1 MDDGLQ
7 FNLPKNRSSVIKV
20 IGVGGGGSNAVNHM
34 KNVGVNGVDFMV
46 FNTDAQAL
54 YHSPVANKVQLGAS
68 LTEGLGAGADPEI
81 GRKAAEE
88 SISEIQHMLETGTK
102 MCFITAGMGGGTG
115 TGAAPIIA
123 KAARDMGILTVGIVT
138 SPFGFEGKIRKA
150 QAEEGIKAMR
160 EAVDSLIVIN
170 NDKLRQ
176 VYGDLGFRNA
186 FAKADAV
193 LAGAAKGIAE
203 VITNHY
209 TQNIDLRDAKTVLEN
224 SGSALFGTGEGTG
237 SNRAALAIEA
247 ALDSPLL
254 NDNQIKGA
262 QNVLLLLTSG
272 SGEHEVTI
280 DEIGE
285 ITDHIQREA
294 GGNAN
299 VIMGIGAAEEEG
311 SKITCTI
318 IATGFPTGTRV
329 LPTDKVEV
337 VKYDLDTQ
345 ESQVH
350 TQEVLAVEE
359 IIEEAPA
366 PVAETSERIVM
377 DLGEA
382 EEEEMTMPA
391 PLMEEA
397 PEAKDEVEMDEAPE
411 MEASPEMETTIELEE
426 TPEVTAHDEFEVE
439 DVIELEETPEVLT
452 VEEEEDPMMG
462 FPQMPEE
469 DHEERFE
476 STIESDTHLDEEPT
490 VHVLEWDLE
499 DEDEPIHER
508 IVSAEEASILS
519 VVEETE
525 SEEFEELPIAEETKE
540 AEEAAEPTL
549 AGGWDLFSNA
559 HEPEEEEIEL
569 TFVDDEDDGEVSL
582 ELDTP
587 EEEETPFDAPAPAAR
602 ENHHGMVEAQAA
614 PAMPE
619 AMDAPIEEEE
629 TTFSLDDID
638 GDGFSLE
645 IEEAD
650 TPRAED
656 KEAPEERDYDP
667 FEMSLSDMP
676 ELKAK
681 ADLEVVESSFTLPS
695 TEFDMQ
701 PEASVDALEVST
713 MEEDPDLKFEVKSSE
728 AVEELEDEAD
738 ATVEQAMDQPISQ
751 LPKRAAQELPDKI
764 QERMNR
770 LQKFGYRFKEN
781 LTEVERTPAYK
792 RQGIDFDLEQ
802 KSGEMPS
809 NLGVDSEGN
818 IRTNN
823 SFLHDNVD

>member
-1 MDDGLQ
+1 MIDDGLQ

-46 FNTDAQAL
+46 CNTDAQAL

-81 GRKAAEE
+81 GRQAAVE
-88 SISEIQHMLETGTK
+88 SIDEIQSILETGTK

-150 QAEEGIKAMR
+150 QSEEGINAMR

-186 FAKADAV
+186 FAKADEV

-224 SGSALFGTGEGTG
+224 SGSALFGTGEGEG
-237 SNRAALAIEA
+237 PDRAVTAIGA

-254 NDNQIKGA
+254 NDNHIKGA
-262 QNVLLLLTSG
+262 KNILLLLTSG
-272 SGEHEVTI
+272 SGEHEITI

-299 VIMGIGAAEEEG
+299 VIMGIGDAEEVG

-337 VKYDLDTQ
+337 VKYDLESQDTPAVVAVEVPSAKVELDTQ
-345 ESQVH
+345 EP
-350 TQEVLAVEE
+350 TLEMEE
-359 IIEEAPA
+359 R
-366 PVAETSERIVM
+366 VVM

-382 EEEEMTMPA
+382 EEEEA
-391 PLMEEA
+391 PVFAAEQETPGA
-397 PEAKDEVEMDEAPE
+397 EVEEDFETEA
-411 MEASPEMETTIELEE
+411 
-426 TPEVTAHDEFEVE
+426 EFQQ
-439 DVIELEETPEVLT
+439 
-452 VEEEEDPMMG
+452 EDPMVG

-476 STIESDTHLDEEPT
+476 GTIQENAFIDEEPT
-490 VHVLEWDLE
+490 VHVLEWDME
-499 DEDEPIHER
+499 DEEEEVQER
-508 IVSAEEASILS
+508 IVAAEEMSILP
-519 VVEETE
+519 VNEEIEEPEME
-525 SEEFEELPIAEETKE
+525 SEAFDQDAQQLS
-540 AEEAAEPTL
+540 
-549 AGGWDLFSNA
+549 GGWDLFSTVDSS
-559 HEPEEEEIEL
+559 EEEEMEL
-569 TFVDDEDDGEVSL
+569 TFVDDTDEEAQSTEVAHAM
-582 ELDTP
+582 ETQ
-587 EEEETPFDAPAPAAR
+587 EEVEYEFDAPAPAQMER
-602 ENHHGMVEAQAA
+602 SSGMIESKQEEFPQALEAPLSEDLDQDSEGAA
-614 PAMPE
+614 FTL
-619 AMDAPIEEEE
+619 DDIEGDGFTLEFDNEE
-629 TTFSLDDID
+629 TTFEQD
-638 GDGFSLE
+638 
-645 IEEAD
+645 
-650 TPRAED
+650 ED
-656 KEAPEERDYDP
+656 EPEERDYDP
-667 FEMSLSDMP
+667 FDMSLSEMP
-676 ELKAK
+676 DLKMK
-681 ADLEVVESSFTLPS
+681 ADMEGVESSFKLPS
-695 TEFDMQ
+695 SEFDLKPQ
-701 PEASVDALEVST
+701 ASVDPTEVDT
-713 MEEDPDLKFEVKSSE
+713 LDDPELRFEIKETAQTYEEETETSLDVDMDL
-728 AVEELEDEAD
+728 
-738 ATVEQAMDQPISQ
+738 PIAH
-751 LPKRAAQELPDKI
+751 LPKRTAQELPSKI

-792 RQGIDFDLEQ
+792 RQGLDFDLEQ
-802 KSGEMPS
+802 KSAQTPS

>member
-1 MDDGLQ
+1 MIDDGLQ

-46 FNTDAQAL
+46 CNTDAQAL

-68 LTEGLGAGADPEI
+68 LTEGLGAGADPAI
-81 GRKAAEE
+81 GRQAAEE
-88 SISEIQHMLETGTK
+88 SIGEIQNMLETGTK

-123 KAARDMGILTVGIVT
+123 KAARDMGILTVGIIT
-138 SPFGFEGKIRKA
+138 SPFGFEGNIRKA

-186 FAKADAV
+186 FAKADEV

-237 SNRAALAIEA
+237 SNRAELAIGS

-254 NDNQIKGA
+254 NDNHIKGA

-350 TQEVLAVEE
+350 TQEVIATQE
-359 IIEEAPA
+359 IIEEASA
-366 PVAETSERIVM
+366 PVADTSERIVM

-382 EEEEMTMPA
+382 EEEEVAMPA

-397 PEAKDEVEMDEAPE
+397 PEVDDEVEMDEAPE
-411 MEASPEMETTIELEE
+411 TEVEIELEE
-426 TPEVTAHDEFEVE
+426 TTEVMAHDELEVE
-439 DVIELEETPEVLT
+439 AA
-452 VEEEEDPMMG
+452 EDEDDLMMG

-476 STIESDTHLDEEPT
+476 GTIESDTYLDEEPT

-499 DEDEPIHER
+499 DEDEEAHES
-508 IVSAEEASILS
+508 IVSAEEASILP
-519 VVEETE
+519 VMEEAE
-525 SEEFEELPIAEETKE
+525 NDEFEELPVAEETE
-540 AEEAAEPTL
+540 EVEEAAEPTL
-549 AGGWDLFSNA
+549 AGGWDLFSTA

-569 TFVDDEDDGEVSL
+569 TFVDDEDDGEVSM

-587 EEEETPFDAPAPAAR
+587 TEEETPFDAPAPAAH

-629 TTFSLDDID
+629 ETTFSLDDID

-645 IEEAD
+645 IEEVD

-701 PEASVDALEVST
+701 PEASVDAVEVST
-713 MEEDPDLKFEVKSSE
+713 MEEDPDLKFEIKASE
-728 AVEELEDEAD
+728 VVEELEEEAD

-751 LPKRAAQELPDKI
+751 LPKRAAQELPNKI

-792 RQGIDFDLEQ
+792 RQGLDVDLEQ
-802 KSGEMPS
+802 KSGEKPS

>member
-34 KNVGVNGVDFMV
+34 KNIGVNGVDFMV
-46 FNTDAQAL
+46 CNTDAQAL

-81 GRKAAEE
+81 GRQAAEE
-88 SISEIQHMLETGTK
+88 SIGEIKDILETGTK

-150 QAEEGIKAMR
+150 QAEVGIKAIR
-160 EAVDSLIVIN
+160 ETVDSLIVIN

-186 FAKADAV
+186 FAKADEV

-209 TQNIDLRDAKTVLEN
+209 TQNIDLRDARTVLEN

-237 SNRAALAIEA
+237 SNRAEMAIGA

-294 GGNAN
+294 GGKAN
-299 VIMGIGAAEEEG
+299 VIMGIGATEEEG

-329 LPTDKVEV
+329 LSTDKVEV
-337 VKYDLDTQ
+337 VKYDLDSQ
-345 ESQVH
+345 ESNADMPKVIA
-350 TQEVLAVEE
+350 TQEV
-359 IIEEAPA
+359 IEDISTSES
-366 PVAETSERIVM
+366 ETSERIVM

-382 EEEEMTMPA
+382 EEEEVSTPA
-391 PLMEEA
+391 PMIYEEA
-397 PEAKDEVEMDEAPE
+397 E
-411 MEASPEMETTIELEE
+411 MEATLNLEMEKAPVIDTASEAQDTPESKSEFELE
-426 TPEVTAHDEFEVE
+426 AQD
-439 DVIELEETPEVLT
+439 
-452 VEEEEDPMMG
+452 VEEDEDPMMG

-469 DHEERFE
+469 DHEERFGG
-476 STIESDTHLDEEPT
+476 TIESESQLDEEPT

-499 DEDEPIHER
+499 EEDEAHES
-508 IVSAEEASILS
+508 IVSAEEVSILPQ
-519 VVEETE
+519 VNELDDQ
-525 SEEFEELPIAEETKE
+525 EFEELPVAEETQE
-540 AEEAAEPTL
+540 TNEGTEPAL

-569 TFVDDEDDGEVSL
+569 TFVNDEDEGGVSM

-587 EEEETPFDAPAPAAR
+587 EEEETSFDAPVPATL
-602 ENHHGMVEAQAA
+602 ENTRGMIEAQEA

-619 AMDAPIEEEE
+619 AMEAPIGQEE
-629 TTFSLDDID
+629 TTFSLDDIE

-645 IEEAD
+645 IEEVE
-650 TPRAED
+650 TPRTED

-667 FEMSLSDMP
+667 FEVSLSDMP

-681 ADLEVVESSFTLPS
+681 ADLEIVESSFKPPS
-695 TEFDMQ
+695 TEFDLQ
-701 PEASVDALEVST
+701 PESSVDSVEVGT
-713 MEEDPDLKFEVKSSE
+713 IEEDPDLRFEIK
-728 AVEELEDEAD
+728 AAEELEEETEAE
-738 ATVEQAMDQPISQ
+738 ASLEQAMDKPISQ

-792 RQGIDFDLEQ
+792 RQGLDVDLEQ
-802 KSGEMPS
+802 KSSEKPS
-809 NLGVDSEGN
+809 NLGVDAEGN

>member
-46 FNTDAQAL
+46 CNTDAQAL

-81 GRKAAEE
+81 GRQAALE
-88 SISEIQHMLETGTK
+88 SIGEIQNILETGTK

-150 QAEEGIKAMR
+150 QSEEGIKAMR

-186 FAKADAV
+186 FAKADEV

-237 SNRAALAIEA
+237 SNRAELAIGS

-272 SGEHEVTI
+272 SGEYEVTI
-280 DEIGE
+280 DEMGE

-294 GGNAN
+294 GGKAN

-329 LPTDKVEV
+329 LPTDTVDV

-345 ESQVH
+345 NTTVESQEVIA
-350 TQEVLAVEE
+350 TQE
-359 IIEEAPA
+359 IIEETPA
-366 PVAETSERIVM
+366 PVADTSERIVM

-382 EEEEMTMPA
+382 EEEEVAMPI

-397 PEAKDEVEMDEAPE
+397 PEDEVEMDQAPE
-411 MEASPEMETTIELEE
+411 MGAAIELEE
-426 TPEVTAHDEFEVE
+426 TPVVMTA
-439 DVIELEETPEVLT
+439 
-452 VEEEEDPMMG
+452 EEEEDPMMG

-476 STIESDTHLDEEPT
+476 GTIESDTNLDEEPT

-499 DEDEPIHER
+499 DEDEEAHES
-508 IVSAEEASILS
+508 IISADDASILP
-519 VVEETE
+519 VVDEVENE
-525 SEEFEELPIAEETKE
+525 DFEELPVAEET
-540 AEEAAEPTL
+540 EEIKDTTEPTL
-549 AGGWDLFSNA
+549 VGGWDLFSTA

-569 TFVDDEDDGEVSL
+569 TFVDDEDDGEISM

-587 EEEETPFDAPAPAAR
+587 AEEETPFEAPAPAVL
-602 ENHHGMVEAQAA
+602 ENKHGMVEAQAA

-629 TTFSLDDID
+629 TTFSLDDIE

-645 IEEAD
+645 IEEVD
-650 TPRAED
+650 TPRSKD

-695 TEFDMQ
+695 TEFEMQ
-701 PEASVDALEVST
+701 PETSVDVVEVSA
-713 MEEDPDLKFEVKSSE
+713 MEEDPDLKFQIKASE
-728 AVEELEDEAD
+728 ALEELEDEAD

-751 LPKRAAQELPDKI
+751 LPKRAAQELPNKI

-781 LTEVERTPAYK
+781 LTEVERTPAYR
-792 RQGIDFDLEQ
+792 RQGLDVDLEQ
-802 KSGEMPS
+802 KSGEKPS

>member
-1 MDDGLQ
+1 MIDDGLQ

-46 FNTDAQAL
+46 CNTDAQAL

-81 GRKAAEE
+81 GRQAAVE
-88 SISEIQHMLETGTK
+88 SIDEIQSILETGTK

-150 QAEEGIKAMR
+150 QSEEGINAMR

-186 FAKADAV
+186 FAKADEV

-224 SGSALFGTGEGTG
+224 SGSALFGTGEGEG
-237 SNRAALAIEA
+237 PDRAVTAIGA

-254 NDNQIKGA
+254 NDNHIKGA
-262 QNVLLLLTSG
+262 KNILLLLTSG
-272 SGEHEVTI
+272 SGEHEITI

-299 VIMGIGAAEEEG
+299 VIMGIGDAEEVG

-337 VKYDLDTQ
+337 VKYDLESQDTPAVVAVEVPSAKVELDTQ
-345 ESQVH
+345 EP
-350 TQEVLAVEE
+350 TLEMEE
-359 IIEEAPA
+359 R
-366 PVAETSERIVM
+366 VVM

-382 EEEEMTMPA
+382 EEEEA
-391 PLMEEA
+391 PVFAAEQETPGA
-397 PEAKDEVEMDEAPE
+397 EVEEDFETEA
-411 MEASPEMETTIELEE
+411 
-426 TPEVTAHDEFEVE
+426 EFQQ
-439 DVIELEETPEVLT
+439 
-452 VEEEEDPMMG
+452 EDPMVG

-476 STIESDTHLDEEPT
+476 GTIQENAFIDEEPT
-490 VHVLEWDLE
+490 VHVLEWDME
-499 DEDEPIHER
+499 DEEEEVQER
-508 IVSAEEASILS
+508 IVAAEEMSILP
-519 VVEETE
+519 VNEEIEEPEME
-525 SEEFEELPIAEETKE
+525 SEAFDQDAQQLS
-540 AEEAAEPTL
+540 
-549 AGGWDLFSNA
+549 GGWDLFSTVDSS
-559 HEPEEEEIEL
+559 EEEEMEL
-569 TFVDDEDDGEVSL
+569 TFVDDTDEEAQSTEVAHAM
-582 ELDTP
+582 ETQ
-587 EEEETPFDAPAPAAR
+587 EEVEYEFDAPAPAQMER
-602 ENHHGMVEAQAA
+602 STGMIESKQEEFPQALEAPLSEDLDQDSEGAA
-614 PAMPE
+614 FTL
-619 AMDAPIEEEE
+619 DDIEGDGFTLEFDNEE
-629 TTFSLDDID
+629 TTFEQD
-638 GDGFSLE
+638 
-645 IEEAD
+645 
-650 TPRAED
+650 ED
-656 KEAPEERDYDP
+656 EPEERDYDP
-667 FEMSLSDMP
+667 FDMSLSEMP
-676 ELKAK
+676 DLKMK
-681 ADLEVVESSFTLPS
+681 ADMEGVESSFKLPS
-695 TEFDMQ
+695 SEFDLKPQ
-701 PEASVDALEVST
+701 ASVDPTEVDT
-713 MEEDPDLKFEVKSSE
+713 LDDPELRFEIKETAQTYEEETETSLDVDMDL
-728 AVEELEDEAD
+728 
-738 ATVEQAMDQPISQ
+738 PIAH
-751 LPKRAAQELPDKI
+751 LPKRTAQELPSKI

-792 RQGIDFDLEQ
+792 RQGLDFDLEQ
-802 KSGEMPS
+802 KSAQTPS

>member
-46 FNTDAQAL
+46 CNTDAQAL

-81 GRKAAEE
+81 GRQAALE
-88 SISEIQHMLETGTK
+88 SIGEIQNILETGTK

-150 QAEEGIKAMR
+150 QSEEGIKAMR

-186 FAKADAV
+186 FAKADEV

-237 SNRAALAIEA
+237 SNRAELAIGS

-272 SGEHEVTI
+272 SGEYEVTI
-280 DEIGE
+280 DEMGE

-329 LPTDKVEV
+329 LPTDTVEV

-345 ESQVH
+345 NTTVESQEVIA
-350 TQEVLAVEE
+350 TQE
-359 IIEEAPA
+359 IIEETPA
-366 PVAETSERIVM
+366 PVADTSERIVM

-382 EEEEMTMPA
+382 EEEEVAMPI

-397 PEAKDEVEMDEAPE
+397 PEDEVEMDQAPE
-411 MEASPEMETTIELEE
+411 MEAAIELEE
-426 TPEVTAHDEFEVE
+426 TPVVMTA
-439 DVIELEETPEVLT
+439 
-452 VEEEEDPMMG
+452 EEEEDPMMG

-476 STIESDTHLDEEPT
+476 GTIESDTNLDEEPT

-499 DEDEPIHER
+499 DEDEEAHES
-508 IVSAEEASILS
+508 IISADDASILP
-519 VVEETE
+519 VVDEVENE
-525 SEEFEELPIAEETKE
+525 DFEELPVAEET
-540 AEEAAEPTL
+540 EEIKDTTEPTL
-549 AGGWDLFSNA
+549 VGGWDLFSTA

-569 TFVDDEDDGEVSL
+569 TFVDDEDDGEISM

-587 EEEETPFDAPAPAAR
+587 AEEETPFEAPAPAVL
-602 ENHHGMVEAQAA
+602 ENKHGMVEAQEA

-629 TTFSLDDID
+629 TTFSLDDIE

-645 IEEAD
+645 IEEVD
-650 TPRAED
+650 TPRSKD

-695 TEFDMQ
+695 TEFEMQ
-701 PEASVDALEVST
+701 PETSVDVVEVSA
-713 MEEDPDLKFEVKSSE
+713 MEEDPDLKFQINASE
-728 AVEELEDEAD
+728 ALEELEDEAD

-751 LPKRAAQELPDKI
+751 LPKRAAQELPNKI

-792 RQGIDFDLEQ
+792 RQGLDVDLEQ
-802 KSGEMPS
+802 KSGEKPS

>member
-1 MDDGLQ
+1 MIDDGLQ

-46 FNTDAQAL
+46 CNTDAQAL

-81 GRKAAEE
+81 GRQAAVE
-88 SISEIQHMLETGTK
+88 SIDEIQSILETGTK

-150 QAEEGIKAMR
+150 QSEEGINAMR

-186 FAKADAV
+186 FAKADEV

-224 SGSALFGTGEGTG
+224 SGSALFGTGEGEG
-237 SNRAALAIEA
+237 PDRAVTAIGA

-254 NDNQIKGA
+254 NDNHIKGA
-262 QNVLLLLTSG
+262 KNILLLLTSG
-272 SGEHEVTI
+272 SGEHEITI

-299 VIMGIGAAEEEG
+299 VIMGIGDAEEVG

-337 VKYDLDTQ
+337 VKYDLESQDTPAVVAVEVPSAKVELDTQ
-345 ESQVH
+345 EP
-350 TQEVLAVEE
+350 TLEMEE
-359 IIEEAPA
+359 R
-366 PVAETSERIVM
+366 VVM

-382 EEEEMTMPA
+382 EEEEA
-391 PLMEEA
+391 PVFAAEQETPGA
-397 PEAKDEVEMDEAPE
+397 EVEEDFETEA
-411 MEASPEMETTIELEE
+411 
-426 TPEVTAHDEFEVE
+426 EFQQ
-439 DVIELEETPEVLT
+439 
-452 VEEEEDPMMG
+452 EDPMVG
-462 FPQMPEE
+462 FPKMPEE

-476 STIESDTHLDEEPT
+476 GTIQENAFIDEEPT
-490 VHVLEWDLE
+490 VHVLEWDME
-499 DEDEPIHER
+499 DEEEEVQER
-508 IVSAEEASILS
+508 IVAAEEMSILP
-519 VVEETE
+519 VNEEIEEPEME
-525 SEEFEELPIAEETKE
+525 SEAFDQDAQQLS
-540 AEEAAEPTL
+540 
-549 AGGWDLFSNA
+549 GGWDLFSTVDSS
-559 HEPEEEEIEL
+559 EEEEMEL
-569 TFVDDEDDGEVSL
+569 TFVDDTDEEAQSTEVAHAM
-582 ELDTP
+582 ETQ
-587 EEEETPFDAPAPAAR
+587 EEVEYEFDAPAPAQMER
-602 ENHHGMVEAQAA
+602 SSGMIESKQEEFPQALEAPLSEDLDQDSEGAA
-614 PAMPE
+614 FTL
-619 AMDAPIEEEE
+619 DDIEGDGFTLEFDNEE
-629 TTFSLDDID
+629 TTFEQD
-638 GDGFSLE
+638 
-645 IEEAD
+645 
-650 TPRAED
+650 ED
-656 KEAPEERDYDP
+656 EPEERDYDP
-667 FEMSLSDMP
+667 FDMSLSEMP
-676 ELKAK
+676 DLKMK
-681 ADLEVVESSFTLPS
+681 ADMEGVESSFKLPS
-695 TEFDMQ
+695 SEFDLKPQ
-701 PEASVDALEVST
+701 ASVDPTEVDT
-713 MEEDPDLKFEVKSSE
+713 LDDPELRFEIKETAQTYEEETETSLDVDMDL
-728 AVEELEDEAD
+728 
-738 ATVEQAMDQPISQ
+738 PIAH
-751 LPKRAAQELPDKI
+751 LPKRTAQELPSKI

-792 RQGIDFDLEQ
+792 RQGLDFDLEQ
-802 KSGEMPS
+802 KSAQTPS

>member
-1 MDDGLQ
+1 MIDDGLQ

-46 FNTDAQAL
+46 CNTDAQAL

-81 GRKAAEE
+81 GRQAAVE
-88 SISEIQHMLETGTK
+88 SIDEIQSILETGTK

-150 QAEEGIKAMR
+150 QSEEGINAMR

-186 FAKADAV
+186 FAKADEV

-224 SGSALFGTGEGTG
+224 SGSALFGTGEGEG
-237 SNRAALAIEA
+237 PDRAVTAIGA

-254 NDNQIKGA
+254 NDNHIKGA
-262 QNVLLLLTSG
+262 KNILLLLTSG
-272 SGEHEVTI
+272 SGEHEITI

-299 VIMGIGAAEEEG
+299 VIMGIGDAEEVG

-337 VKYDLDTQ
+337 VKYDLESQDTPAVVAVEVPSAKVELDTQ
-345 ESQVH
+345 EP
-350 TQEVLAVEE
+350 TLEMEE
-359 IIEEAPA
+359 R
-366 PVAETSERIVM
+366 VVM

-382 EEEEMTMPA
+382 EEEEA
-391 PLMEEA
+391 PVFAAEQETPGA
-397 PEAKDEVEMDEAPE
+397 EVEEDFETEA
-411 MEASPEMETTIELEE
+411 
-426 TPEVTAHDEFEVE
+426 EFQQ
-439 DVIELEETPEVLT
+439 
-452 VEEEEDPMMG
+452 EDPMVG

-476 STIESDTHLDEEPT
+476 GTIQENAFIDEEPT
-490 VHVLEWDLE
+490 VHVLEWDME
-499 DEDEPIHER
+499 DEEEEVQER
-508 IVSAEEASILS
+508 IVAAEEMSILP
-519 VVEETE
+519 VNEEIEEPEME
-525 SEEFEELPIAEETKE
+525 SEAFDQDAQQLS
-540 AEEAAEPTL
+540 
-549 AGGWDLFSNA
+549 GGWDLFSTVDSS
-559 HEPEEEEIEL
+559 EEEEMEL
-569 TFVDDEDDGEVSL
+569 TFVDDTDEEAQSTEVAHAM
-582 ELDTP
+582 ETQ
-587 EEEETPFDAPAPAAR
+587 EEVEYEFDAPAPAQMER
-602 ENHHGMVEAQAA
+602 STGMIESKQEEFPQALEAPLSEDLDQDSEGAA
-614 PAMPE
+614 FTL
-619 AMDAPIEEEE
+619 DDIEGDGFTLEFDNEE
-629 TTFSLDDID
+629 TTFEQD
-638 GDGFSLE
+638 
-645 IEEAD
+645 
-650 TPRAED
+650 ED
-656 KEAPEERDYDP
+656 EPEERDYDP
-667 FEMSLSDMP
+667 FDMSLSEMP
-676 ELKAK
+676 DLKMK
-681 ADLEVVESSFTLPS
+681 ADMEGVESSFKLPS
-695 TEFDMQ
+695 SEFDLKPQ
-701 PEASVDALEVST
+701 ASVDPTEVDT
-713 MEEDPDLKFEVKSSE
+713 LDDPELRFEIKETAQTYEEETETSLDVDMDL
-728 AVEELEDEAD
+728 
-738 ATVEQAMDQPISQ
+738 PIAR
-751 LPKRAAQELPDKI
+751 LPKRTAQELPSKI

-792 RQGIDFDLEQ
+792 RQGLDFDLEQ
-802 KSGEMPS
+802 KSAQTPS

>member
-1 MDDGLQ
+1 MIDDGLQ

-46 FNTDAQAL
+46 CNTDAQAL

-81 GRKAAEE
+81 GRQAAVE
-88 SISEIQHMLETGTK
+88 SIDEIQSILETGTK

-150 QAEEGIKAMR
+150 QSEEGIKAMR

-186 FAKADAV
+186 FAKADEV

-224 SGSALFGTGEGTG
+224 SGSALFGTGSGEGPD
-237 SNRAALAIEA
+237 RAVNAIGA

-254 NDNQIKGA
+254 NDNHIKGA
-262 QNVLLLLTSG
+262 KNILLLLTSG
-272 SGEHEVTI
+272 SGEHEITI

-299 VIMGIGAAEEEG
+299 VIMGIGDAEEVG

-337 VKYDLDTQ
+337 VKYDLESQDTPAVVAVEVPSSKVELDTQ
-345 ESQVH
+345 EP
-350 TQEVLAVEE
+350 TLEMEE
-359 IIEEAPA
+359 R
-366 PVAETSERIVM
+366 VVM

-382 EEEEMTMPA
+382 EEEEA
-391 PLMEEA
+391 PVFAAEQETPGA
-397 PEAKDEVEMDEAPE
+397 EVEADFEREA
-411 MEASPEMETTIELEE
+411 ELQQ
-426 TPEVTAHDEFEVE
+426 
-439 DVIELEETPEVLT
+439 
-452 VEEEEDPMMG
+452 EDPMVG

-476 STIESDTHLDEEPT
+476 GTIQENAFIDEEPT
-490 VHVLEWDLE
+490 VHVLEWDME
-499 DEDEPIHER
+499 EEEVQER
-508 IVSAEEASILS
+508 IVAAEEMSILP
-519 VVEETE
+519 VNEEIEEPEME
-525 SEEFEELPIAEETKE
+525 SEAFDQDAQQLS
-540 AEEAAEPTL
+540 
-549 AGGWDLFSNA
+549 GGWDLFSTVDSS
-559 HEPEEEEIEL
+559 EEEEMEL
-569 TFVDDEDDGEVSL
+569 TFVDDTDEEAQSTEVAQAM
-582 ELDTP
+582 EAQ
-587 EEEETPFDAPAPAAR
+587 EEVEYGFDAPAPTQMER
-602 ENHHGMVEAQAA
+602 STGMVESKQEEFPQALEA
-614 PAMPE
+614 PLSEDLDQDSEGA
-619 AMDAPIEEEE
+619 AFTLDDIEGDGFTLEFNNEE
-629 TTFSLDDID
+629 TTFEQD
-638 GDGFSLE
+638 
-645 IEEAD
+645 
-650 TPRAED
+650 ED
-656 KEAPEERDYDP
+656 EPEERDYDP
-667 FEMSLSDMP
+667 FDMSLSEMP
-676 ELKAK
+676 DLKMK
-681 ADLEVVESSFTLPS
+681 ADMEGVESSFKLPS
-695 TEFDMQ
+695 SEFDLKPQ
-701 PEASVDALEVST
+701 ASVDPTEVDT
-713 MEEDPDLKFEVKSSE
+713 LDDPELRFEIKETAQTYEEETETSLDVDMDL
-728 AVEELEDEAD
+728 
-738 ATVEQAMDQPISQ
+738 PIAH
-751 LPKRAAQELPDKI
+751 LPKRTAQELPSKI

-792 RQGIDFDLEQ
+792 RQGLDFDLEQ
-802 KSGEMPS
+802 KSARTPS

>member
-1 MDDGLQ
+1 MIDDGLQ

-46 FNTDAQAL
+46 CNTDAQAL

-81 GRKAAEE
+81 GRQAAVE
-88 SISEIQHMLETGTK
+88 SIDEIQSILETGTK

-150 QAEEGIKAMR
+150 QSEEGIKAMR

-186 FAKADAV
+186 FAKADEV

-224 SGSALFGTGEGTG
+224 SGSALFGTGEGEG
-237 SNRAALAIEA
+237 PDRAVTAIGA

-254 NDNQIKGA
+254 NDNHIKGA
-262 QNVLLLLTSG
+262 KNILLLLTSG
-272 SGEHEVTI
+272 SGEHEITI

-299 VIMGIGAAEEEG
+299 VIMGIGDAEEVG

-337 VKYDLDTQ
+337 VKYDLESQDTPAVVAVEVPSAKVELDTQ
-345 ESQVH
+345 EP
-350 TQEVLAVEE
+350 TLEMEE
-359 IIEEAPA
+359 R
-366 PVAETSERIVM
+366 VVM

-382 EEEEMTMPA
+382 EEEEA
-391 PLMEEA
+391 PVFAAEQETPGA
-397 PEAKDEVEMDEAPE
+397 EVEEDFETEA
-411 MEASPEMETTIELEE
+411 
-426 TPEVTAHDEFEVE
+426 EFQQ
-439 DVIELEETPEVLT
+439 
-452 VEEEEDPMMG
+452 EDPMVG

-476 STIESDTHLDEEPT
+476 GTIQENAFIDEEPT
-490 VHVLEWDLE
+490 VHVLEWDME
-499 DEDEPIHER
+499 DEEEEVQER
-508 IVSAEEASILS
+508 IVAAEEMSILP
-519 VVEETE
+519 VNEEIEEPEME
-525 SEEFEELPIAEETKE
+525 SEAFDQDAQQLS
-540 AEEAAEPTL
+540 
-549 AGGWDLFSNA
+549 GGWDLFSTVDSS
-559 HEPEEEEIEL
+559 EEEEMEL
-569 TFVDDEDDGEVSL
+569 TFVDDTDEEAQSTEVAHGM
-582 ELDTP
+582 EAQ
-587 EEEETPFDAPAPAAR
+587 EEVEFEFDAPAPAQMER
-602 ENHHGMVEAQAA
+602 STGMIESKQEEFPQALEAPLSEDLDQDSEGAA
-614 PAMPE
+614 FTL
-619 AMDAPIEEEE
+619 DDIEGDGFTLEFDNEE
-629 TTFSLDDID
+629 TTFEQD
-638 GDGFSLE
+638 
-645 IEEAD
+645 
-650 TPRAED
+650 ED
-656 KEAPEERDYDP
+656 EPEERDYDP
-667 FEMSLSDMP
+667 FDMSLSEMP
-676 ELKAK
+676 DLKMK
-681 ADLEVVESSFTLPS
+681 ADMEGVESSFKLPS
-695 TEFDMQ
+695 SEFDLKPQ
-701 PEASVDALEVST
+701 ASVDPTEVDT
-713 MEEDPDLKFEVKSSE
+713 LDDPELRFEIKETAQTYEEETETSLDVDMDL
-728 AVEELEDEAD
+728 
-738 ATVEQAMDQPISQ
+738 PIAH
-751 LPKRAAQELPDKI
+751 LPKRTAQELPSKI

-792 RQGIDFDLEQ
+792 RQGLDFDLEQ
-802 KSGEMPS
+802 KSAQTPS

>member
-1 MDDGLQ
+1 MIDDGLQ

-46 FNTDAQAL
+46 CNTDAQAL

-81 GRKAAEE
+81 GRQAAVE
-88 SISEIQHMLETGTK
+88 SIDEIQSILETGTK

-150 QAEEGIKAMR
+150 QSEEGINAMR

-186 FAKADAV
+186 FAKADEV

-224 SGSALFGTGEGTG
+224 SGSALFGTGEGEG
-237 SNRAALAIEA
+237 LDRAVTAIGA

-254 NDNQIKGA
+254 NDNHIKGA
-262 QNVLLLLTSG
+262 KNILLLLTSG
-272 SGEHEVTI
+272 SGEHEITI

-299 VIMGIGAAEEEG
+299 VIMGIGDAEEVG

-337 VKYDLDTQ
+337 VKYDLESQDTPAVVAVEVPSAKVELDTQ
-345 ESQVH
+345 EP
-350 TQEVLAVEE
+350 TLEMEE
-359 IIEEAPA
+359 R
-366 PVAETSERIVM
+366 VVM

-382 EEEEMTMPA
+382 EEEEA
-391 PLMEEA
+391 PVFAAEQETPGA
-397 PEAKDEVEMDEAPE
+397 EVEEDFETEA
-411 MEASPEMETTIELEE
+411 
-426 TPEVTAHDEFEVE
+426 EFQQ
-439 DVIELEETPEVLT
+439 
-452 VEEEEDPMMG
+452 EDPMVG

-476 STIESDTHLDEEPT
+476 GTIQENAFIDEEPT
-490 VHVLEWDLE
+490 VHVLEWDME
-499 DEDEPIHER
+499 DEEEEVQER
-508 IVSAEEASILS
+508 IVAAEEMSILP
-519 VVEETE
+519 VNEEIEEPEME
-525 SEEFEELPIAEETKE
+525 SEAFDQDAQQLS
-540 AEEAAEPTL
+540 
-549 AGGWDLFSNA
+549 GGWDLFSTVDSS
-559 HEPEEEEIEL
+559 EEEEMEL
-569 TFVDDEDDGEVSL
+569 TFVDDTDEEAQSTEVAHAM
-582 ELDTP
+582 ETQ
-587 EEEETPFDAPAPAAR
+587 EEVEYEFDAPAPAQMER
-602 ENHHGMVEAQAA
+602 STGMIESKQEEFPQALEAPLSEDLDQDSEGAA
-614 PAMPE
+614 FTL
-619 AMDAPIEEEE
+619 DDIEGDGFTLEFDNEE
-629 TTFSLDDID
+629 TTFEQD
-638 GDGFSLE
+638 
-645 IEEAD
+645 
-650 TPRAED
+650 ED
-656 KEAPEERDYDP
+656 EPEERDYDP
-667 FEMSLSDMP
+667 FDMSLSEMP
-676 ELKAK
+676 DLKMK
-681 ADLEVVESSFTLPS
+681 ADMEGVESSFKLPS
-695 TEFDMQ
+695 SEFDLKPQ
-701 PEASVDALEVST
+701 ASVDPTEVDT
-713 MEEDPDLKFEVKSSE
+713 LDDPELRFEIKETAQTYEEETETSLDVDMDL
-728 AVEELEDEAD
+728 
-738 ATVEQAMDQPISQ
+738 PIAH
-751 LPKRAAQELPDKI
+751 LPKRTAQELPSKI

-792 RQGIDFDLEQ
+792 RQGLDFDLEQ
-802 KSGEMPS
+802 KSAQTPS

>member
-1 MDDGLQ
+1 MIDDGLQ

-46 FNTDAQAL
+46 CNTDAQAL

-81 GRKAAEE
+81 GRQAAVE
-88 SISEIQHMLETGTK
+88 SIDEIQSILETGTK

-150 QAEEGIKAMR
+150 QSEEGINAMR

-186 FAKADAV
+186 FAKADEV

-224 SGSALFGTGEGTG
+224 SGSALFGTGEGEG
-237 SNRAALAIEA
+237 PDRAVTAIGA

-254 NDNQIKGA
+254 NDNHIKGA
-262 QNVLLLLTSG
+262 KNILLLLTSG
-272 SGEHEVTI
+272 SGEHEITI

-299 VIMGIGAAEEEG
+299 VIMGIGDAEEVG

-337 VKYDLDTQ
+337 VKYDLESQDTPAVVAVEVPSAKVELDTQ
-345 ESQVH
+345 EP
-350 TQEVLAVEE
+350 TLEMEE
-359 IIEEAPA
+359 R
-366 PVAETSERIVM
+366 VVM

-382 EEEEMTMPA
+382 EEEEA
-391 PLMEEA
+391 PVFAAEQETPGA
-397 PEAKDEVEMDEAPE
+397 EVEEDFETEA
-411 MEASPEMETTIELEE
+411 
-426 TPEVTAHDEFEVE
+426 EFQQ
-439 DVIELEETPEVLT
+439 
-452 VEEEEDPMMG
+452 EDPMVG
-462 FPQMPEE
+462 FPKMPEE

-476 STIESDTHLDEEPT
+476 GTIQENAFIDEEPT
-490 VHVLEWDLE
+490 VHVLEWDME
-499 DEDEPIHER
+499 DEEEEVQER
-508 IVSAEEASILS
+508 IVAAEEMSILP
-519 VVEETE
+519 VNEEIEEPEME
-525 SEEFEELPIAEETKE
+525 SEAFDQDAQQLS
-540 AEEAAEPTL
+540 
-549 AGGWDLFSNA
+549 GGWDLFSTVDSS
-559 HEPEEEEIEL
+559 EEEEMEL
-569 TFVDDEDDGEVSL
+569 TFVDDTDEEAQSTEVAHAM
-582 ELDTP
+582 ETQ
-587 EEEETPFDAPAPAAR
+587 EEVEYEFDAPAPAQMER
-602 ENHHGMVEAQAA
+602 STGMIESKQEEFPQALEAPLSEDLDQDSEGAA
-614 PAMPE
+614 FTL
-619 AMDAPIEEEE
+619 DDIEGDGFTLEFDNEE
-629 TTFSLDDID
+629 TTFEQD
-638 GDGFSLE
+638 
-645 IEEAD
+645 
-650 TPRAED
+650 ED
-656 KEAPEERDYDP
+656 EPEERDYDP
-667 FEMSLSDMP
+667 FDMSLSEMP
-676 ELKAK
+676 DLKMK
-681 ADLEVVESSFTLPS
+681 ADMEGVESSFKLPS
-695 TEFDMQ
+695 SEFDLKPQ
-701 PEASVDALEVST
+701 ASVDPTEVDT
-713 MEEDPDLKFEVKSSE
+713 LDDPELRFEIKETAQTYEEETETSLDVDMDL
-728 AVEELEDEAD
+728 
-738 ATVEQAMDQPISQ
+738 PIAH
-751 LPKRAAQELPDKI
+751 LPKRTAQELPSKI

-792 RQGIDFDLEQ
+792 RQGLDFDLEQ
-802 KSGEMPS
+802 KSAQTPS

>member
-46 FNTDAQAL
+46 CNTDAQAL

-68 LTEGLGAGADPEI
+68 LTEGLGAGADPDI
-81 GRKAAEE
+81 GRQAAQE
-88 SISEIQHMLETGTK
+88 SIDEIQNILETGTK

-186 FAKADAV
+186 FAKADEV

-237 SNRAALAIEA
+237 SNRAELAIGA

-272 SGEHEVTI
+272 SGEYEVTI
-280 DEIGE
+280 DEMGE

-329 LPTDKVEV
+329 LPTDTVEV

-345 ESQVH
+345 NSTID
-350 TQEVLAVEE
+350 TQEVIATQE
-359 IIEEAPA
+359 IIEKAPA
-366 PVAETSERIVM
+366 PVADTSERIVM
-377 DLGEA
+377 DLGE
-382 EEEEMTMPA
+382 
-391 PLMEEA
+391 
-397 PEAKDEVEMDEAPE
+397 
-411 MEASPEMETTIELEE
+411 
-426 TPEVTAHDEFEVE
+426 
-439 DVIELEETPEVLT
+439 
-452 VEEEEDPMMG
+452 VEEEEVAMPVPLMEVEPEIEEEENLMMG
-462 FPQMPEE
+462 FAQMPEE

-476 STIESDTHLDEEPT
+476 DTIESDTTLDEEPT

-499 DEDEPIHER
+499 DQDEEAHES
-508 IVSAEEASILS
+508 IVSADDASILT
-519 VVEETE
+519 VVDEVENE
-525 SEEFEELPIAEETKE
+525 DFEELPVAEETQEIKDTT
-540 AEEAAEPTL
+540 EPTL
-549 AGGWDLFSNA
+549 VGGWDLFSTV

-569 TFVDDEDDGEVSL
+569 NFVDDEDDGEVSM

-587 EEEETPFDAPAPAAR
+587 AEEETPFDATAPAAL
-602 ENHHGMVEAQAA
+602 ENKHGMVEAQAA
-614 PAMPE
+614 TAMPE

-629 TTFSLDDID
+629 TTFSLDDIE

-645 IEEAD
+645 IEEVD
-650 TPRAED
+650 TPRSKD

-695 TEFDMQ
+695 TEFEMQ
-701 PEASVDALEVST
+701 PEASVDAVEVST
-713 MEEDPDLKFEVKSSE
+713 MEEDPDLKFQIKASE
-728 AVEELEDEAD
+728 ALEELEDEAD

-751 LPKRAAQELPDKI
+751 LPKRAAQELPNKI

-792 RQGIDFDLEQ
+792 RQGLDVDLDQ
-802 KSGEMPS
+802 KSGEKPS

>member
-1 MDDGLQ
+1 MIDDGLQ

-46 FNTDAQAL
+46 CNTDAQAL

-81 GRKAAEE
+81 GRQAAVE
-88 SISEIQHMLETGTK
+88 SIDEIQSILETGTK

-150 QAEEGIKAMR
+150 QSEEGIKAMR

-186 FAKADAV
+186 FAKADEV

-224 SGSALFGTGEGTG
+224 SGSALFGTGEGEG
-237 SNRAALAIEA
+237 PDRAVTAIGA

-254 NDNQIKGA
+254 NDNHIKGA
-262 QNVLLLLTSG
+262 KNILLLLTSG
-272 SGEHEVTI
+272 SGEHEITI

-299 VIMGIGAAEEEG
+299 VIMGIGDAEEVG

-337 VKYDLDTQ
+337 VKYDLESQDTPAVVAVEVPSAKVELDTQ
-345 ESQVH
+345 EP
-350 TQEVLAVEE
+350 TLEMEE
-359 IIEEAPA
+359 R
-366 PVAETSERIVM
+366 VVM

-382 EEEEMTMPA
+382 EEEEA
-391 PLMEEA
+391 PVFAAEQETPGA
-397 PEAKDEVEMDEAPE
+397 EVEEDFETEA
-411 MEASPEMETTIELEE
+411 
-426 TPEVTAHDEFEVE
+426 EFQQ
-439 DVIELEETPEVLT
+439 
-452 VEEEEDPMMG
+452 EDPMVG

-476 STIESDTHLDEEPT
+476 GTIQENAFIDEEPT
-490 VHVLEWDLE
+490 VHVLEWDME
-499 DEDEPIHER
+499 DEEEEVQER
-508 IVSAEEASILS
+508 IVAAEEMSILP
-519 VVEETE
+519 VNEEIEEPEME
-525 SEEFEELPIAEETKE
+525 SEAFDQDAQQLS
-540 AEEAAEPTL
+540 
-549 AGGWDLFSNA
+549 GGWDLFSTVDSS
-559 HEPEEEEIEL
+559 EEEEMEL
-569 TFVDDEDDGEVSL
+569 TFVDDTDEEAQSTEVAHAM
-582 ELDTP
+582 ETQ
-587 EEEETPFDAPAPAAR
+587 EEVEYEFDAPAPAQMER
-602 ENHHGMVEAQAA
+602 SSGMIESKQEEFPQALEAPLSEDLDQDSEGAA
-614 PAMPE
+614 FTL
-619 AMDAPIEEEE
+619 DDIEGDGFTLEFDNEE
-629 TTFSLDDID
+629 TTFEQD
-638 GDGFSLE
+638 
-645 IEEAD
+645 
-650 TPRAED
+650 ED
-656 KEAPEERDYDP
+656 EPEERDYDP
-667 FEMSLSDMP
+667 FDMSLSEMP
-676 ELKAK
+676 DLKMK
-681 ADLEVVESSFTLPS
+681 ADMEGVESSFKLPS
-695 TEFDMQ
+695 SEFDLKPQ
-701 PEASVDALEVST
+701 ASVDPTEVDT
-713 MEEDPDLKFEVKSSE
+713 LDDPELRFEIKETAQTYEEETETSLDVDMDL
-728 AVEELEDEAD
+728 
-738 ATVEQAMDQPISQ
+738 PIAH
-751 LPKRAAQELPDKI
+751 LPKRTAQELPSKI

-792 RQGIDFDLEQ
+792 RQGLDFDLEQ
-802 KSGEMPS
+802 KSAQTPS

>member
-1 MDDGLQ
+1 MIDDGLQ

-46 FNTDAQAL
+46 CNTDAQAL

-81 GRKAAEE
+81 GRQAAVE
-88 SISEIQHMLETGTK
+88 SIDEIQSILETGTK

-150 QAEEGIKAMR
+150 QSEEGIKAMR

-186 FAKADAV
+186 FAKADEV

-224 SGSALFGTGEGTG
+224 SGSALFGTGEGEG
-237 SNRAALAIEA
+237 PDRAVTAIGA

-254 NDNQIKGA
+254 NDNHIKGA
-262 QNVLLLLTSG
+262 KNILLLLTSG
-272 SGEHEVTI
+272 SGEHEITI

-299 VIMGIGAAEEEG
+299 VIMGIGDAEEVG

-337 VKYDLDTQ
+337 VKYDLESQDTPAVVAVEVPSAKVELDTQ
-345 ESQVH
+345 EP
-350 TQEVLAVEE
+350 TLEMEE
-359 IIEEAPA
+359 R
-366 PVAETSERIVM
+366 VVM

-382 EEEEMTMPA
+382 EEEEA
-391 PLMEEA
+391 PVFAAEQETPGA
-397 PEAKDEVEMDEAPE
+397 EVEEDFETEA
-411 MEASPEMETTIELEE
+411 
-426 TPEVTAHDEFEVE
+426 EFQQ
-439 DVIELEETPEVLT
+439 
-452 VEEEEDPMMG
+452 EDPMVG

-476 STIESDTHLDEEPT
+476 GTIQENAFIDEEPT
-490 VHVLEWDLE
+490 VHVLEWDME
-499 DEDEPIHER
+499 DEEEEVQER
-508 IVSAEEASILS
+508 IVAAEEMSILP
-519 VVEETE
+519 VNEEIEEPETE
-525 SEEFEELPIAEETKE
+525 SEAFDQDAQQLS
-540 AEEAAEPTL
+540 
-549 AGGWDLFSNA
+549 GGWDLFSTVDSS
-559 HEPEEEEIEL
+559 EEEEMEL
-569 TFVDDEDDGEVSL
+569 TFVDDTDEEAQSTEVAHAM
-582 ELDTP
+582 ETQ
-587 EEEETPFDAPAPAAR
+587 EEVEYEFDAPAPAQMER
-602 ENHHGMVEAQAA
+602 STGMIESKQEEFPQALEAPLSEDLDQDSEGAA
-614 PAMPE
+614 FTL
-619 AMDAPIEEEE
+619 DDIEGDGFTLEFDNEE
-629 TTFSLDDID
+629 TTFEQD
-638 GDGFSLE
+638 
-645 IEEAD
+645 
-650 TPRAED
+650 ED
-656 KEAPEERDYDP
+656 EPEERDYDP
-667 FEMSLSDMP
+667 FDMSLSEMP
-676 ELKAK
+676 DLKMK
-681 ADLEVVESSFTLPS
+681 ADMEGVESSFKLPS
-695 TEFDMQ
+695 SEFDLKPQ
-701 PEASVDALEVST
+701 ASVDPTEVDT
-713 MEEDPDLKFEVKSSE
+713 LDDPELRFEIKETAQTYEEETETSLDVDMDL
-728 AVEELEDEAD
+728 
-738 ATVEQAMDQPISQ
+738 PIAH
-751 LPKRAAQELPDKI
+751 LPKRTAQELPSKI

-792 RQGIDFDLEQ
+792 RQGLDFDLEQ
-802 KSGEMPS
+802 KSAQTPS

>member
-46 FNTDAQAL
+46 CNTDAQAL
-54 YHSPVANKVQLGAS
+54 YHSPVANKVQLGVS

-81 GRKAAEE
+81 GRQAAEE
-88 SISEIQHMLETGTK
+88 SISEIQNMLETGTK

-115 TGAAPIIA
+115 TGAAPVIA
-123 KAARDMGILTVGIVT
+123 KASRDMGILTVGIVT

-186 FAKADAV
+186 FAKADEV

-237 SNRAALAIEA
+237 SNRAELAIGA

-350 TQEVLAVEE
+350 TQEVVTAQE
-359 IIEEAPA
+359 IIEEVPA
-366 PVAETSERIVM
+366 PVANTSERIVM

-382 EEEEMTMPA
+382 EEEEVAMPA

-397 PEAKDEVEMDEAPE
+397 PE
-411 MEASPEMETTIELEE
+411 
-426 TPEVTAHDEFEVE
+426 VE
-439 DVIELEETPEVLT
+439 D
-452 VEEEEDPMMG
+452 EEDPMMG

-469 DHEERFE
+469 DYEERFE
-476 STIESDTHLDEEPT
+476 ATIESDTNLDEEPT

-499 DEDEPIHER
+499 ELDEEAHES
-508 IVSAEEASILS
+508 IVSAEEASILPA
-519 VVEETE
+519 VEEAE
-525 SEEFEELPIAEETKE
+525 NDEFEELPVG
-540 AEEAAEPTL
+540 EEAAELEEATEPTL
-549 AGGWDLFSNA
+549 VGGWDLFSAA

-569 TFVDDEDDGEVSL
+569 TFVDDEDDGEVSM
-582 ELDTP
+582 ELDAPT
-587 EEEETPFDAPAPAAR
+587 EEETPFDAPAPAAR
-602 ENHHGMVEAQAA
+602 DNHHGMVEAQTA

-629 TTFSLDDID
+629 TTFSLDDIE

-645 IEEAD
+645 IEEVD
-650 TPRAED
+650 TPKAED

-701 PEASVDALEVST
+701 PEASVDAVEVST
-713 MEEDPDLKFEVKSSE
+713 MEEDPDLKFEIKASE
-728 AVEELEDEAD
+728 VVEELEEEAD

-751 LPKRAAQELPDKI
+751 LPKRAAQELPNKI

-792 RQGIDFDLEQ
+792 RQGMDFDLEQ
-802 KSGEMPS
+802 KSAEMPS

>member
-1 MDDGLQ
+1 MMDDGLQ

-46 FNTDAQAL
+46 CNTDAQAL

-81 GRKAAEE
+81 GRQAAEE
-88 SISEIQHMLETGTK
+88 SIGEIQNMLETGTK

-115 TGAAPIIA
+115 TGAAPVIA
-123 KAARDMGILTVGIVT
+123 KASRDMGILTVGIVT

-186 FAKADAV
+186 FAKADEV

-237 SNRAALAIEA
+237 SNRAELAIGS

-350 TQEVLAVEE
+350 TEEVIATQEM
-359 IIEEAPA
+359 IEETPT
-366 PVAETSERIVM
+366 PVAQTSERIVM

-382 EEEEMTMPA
+382 EEEEVAMPA
-391 PLMEEA
+391 PLMEEE
-397 PEAKDEVEMDEAPE
+397 PEVENEAEGLDMDILDEVEMEAAPE
-411 MEASPEMETTIELEE
+411 MEAAIEPEE
-426 TPEVTAHDEFEVE
+426 TPY
-439 DVIELEETPEVLT
+439 ELEAEAG
-452 VEEEEDPMMG
+452 EEGEDPMMG

-476 STIESDTHLDEEPT
+476 GTIESDTNLDEEPT

-499 DEDEPIHER
+499 DEAEEAHES
-508 IVSAEEASILS
+508 IVSAEEASFLPAM
-519 VVEETE
+519 EEAE
-525 SEEFEELPIAEETKE
+525 DEEFEELPVAEETE
-540 AEEAAEPTL
+540 EVEEAAEPTL
-549 AGGWDLFSNA
+549 AGGWDLFSTA

-569 TFVDDEDDGEVSL
+569 TFVDDEDDGEVSM
-582 ELDTP
+582 ELDTQ
-587 EEEETPFDAPAPAAR
+587 EEVETPFDAPAPAAR
-602 ENHHGMVEAQAA
+602 ENHHGMVEAQAV

-645 IEEAD
+645 IEEVD

-701 PEASVDALEVST
+701 PKASEDTVEIST
-713 MEEDPDLKFEVKSSE
+713 MEEDPDLKFEIKATES
-728 AVEELEDEAD
+728 VEELEDEAD

-751 LPKRAAQELPDKI
+751 LPKRAAQELPNKI

-792 RQGIDFDLEQ
+792 RQGLDFDLEQ
-802 KSGEMPS
+802 KSAEIPS

>member
-1 MDDGLQ
+1 MIDDGLQ

-46 FNTDAQAL
+46 CNTDAQAL

-81 GRKAAEE
+81 GRQAAVE
-88 SISEIQHMLETGTK
+88 SIDEIQSILETGTK

-150 QAEEGIKAMR
+150 QSEEGIKAMR

-186 FAKADAV
+186 FAKADEV

-224 SGSALFGTGEGTG
+224 SGSALFGTGEGEG
-237 SNRAALAIEA
+237 PDRAVTAIGA

-254 NDNQIKGA
+254 NDNHIKGA
-262 QNVLLLLTSG
+262 KNILLLLTSG
-272 SGEHEVTI
+272 SGEHEITI

-299 VIMGIGAAEEEG
+299 VIMGIGDAEEVG

-337 VKYDLDTQ
+337 VKYDLESQDTPAVVAVEVPSAKVELDTQ
-345 ESQVH
+345 EP
-350 TQEVLAVEE
+350 TLEMEE
-359 IIEEAPA
+359 R
-366 PVAETSERIVM
+366 VVM

-382 EEEEMTMPA
+382 EEEEA
-391 PLMEEA
+391 PVFAAEQETPGA
-397 PEAKDEVEMDEAPE
+397 EVEEDFETEA
-411 MEASPEMETTIELEE
+411 
-426 TPEVTAHDEFEVE
+426 EFQQ
-439 DVIELEETPEVLT
+439 
-452 VEEEEDPMMG
+452 EDPMVG
-462 FPQMPEE
+462 FPKMPEE

-476 STIESDTHLDEEPT
+476 GTIQENAFIDEEPT
-490 VHVLEWDLE
+490 VHVLEWDME
-499 DEDEPIHER
+499 DEEEEVQER
-508 IVSAEEASILS
+508 IVAAEEMSILP
-519 VVEETE
+519 VNEEIEEPEME
-525 SEEFEELPIAEETKE
+525 SEAFDQDAQQLS
-540 AEEAAEPTL
+540 
-549 AGGWDLFSNA
+549 GGWDLFSTVDSS
-559 HEPEEEEIEL
+559 EEEEMEL
-569 TFVDDEDDGEVSL
+569 TFVDDTDEEAQSTEVAHAM
-582 ELDTP
+582 ETQ
-587 EEEETPFDAPAPAAR
+587 EEVEYEFDAPAPAQMER
-602 ENHHGMVEAQAA
+602 STGMIESKQEEFPQALEAPLSEDLDQDSEGAA
-614 PAMPE
+614 FTL
-619 AMDAPIEEEE
+619 DDIEGDGFTLEFDNEE
-629 TTFSLDDID
+629 TTFEQD
-638 GDGFSLE
+638 
-645 IEEAD
+645 
-650 TPRAED
+650 ED
-656 KEAPEERDYDP
+656 EPEERDYDP
-667 FEMSLSDMP
+667 FDMSLSEMP
-676 ELKAK
+676 DLKMK
-681 ADLEVVESSFTLPS
+681 ADMEGVESSFKLPS
-695 TEFDMQ
+695 SEFDLKPQ
-701 PEASVDALEVST
+701 ASVDPTEVDT
-713 MEEDPDLKFEVKSSE
+713 LDDPELRFEIKETAQTYEEETETSLDVDMDL
-728 AVEELEDEAD
+728 
-738 ATVEQAMDQPISQ
+738 PIAR
-751 LPKRAAQELPDKI
+751 LPKRTAQELPSKI

-792 RQGIDFDLEQ
+792 RQGLDFDLEQ
-802 KSGEMPS
+802 KSAQTPS

>member
-1 MDDGLQ
+1 MIDDGLQ

-46 FNTDAQAL
+46 CNTDAQAL

-81 GRKAAEE
+81 GRQAAVE
-88 SISEIQHMLETGTK
+88 SIDEIQSILETGTK

-150 QAEEGIKAMR
+150 QSEEGINAMR

-186 FAKADAV
+186 FAKADEV

-224 SGSALFGTGEGTG
+224 SGSALFGTGSGEGTD
-237 SNRAALAIEA
+237 RAVNAIGA

-254 NDNQIKGA
+254 NDNHIKGA
-262 QNVLLLLTSG
+262 KNILLLLTSG
-272 SGEHEVTI
+272 SGEHEITI

-299 VIMGIGAAEEEG
+299 VIMGIGDAEEVG

-337 VKYDLDTQ
+337 VKYDLESQDTPAVVAVEVPSAKVELDTQ
-345 ESQVH
+345 EP
-350 TQEVLAVEE
+350 TLEMEE
-359 IIEEAPA
+359 R
-366 PVAETSERIVM
+366 VVM

-382 EEEEMTMPA
+382 EEEEA
-391 PLMEEA
+391 PVFAAEQETPGA
-397 PEAKDEVEMDEAPE
+397 EVEEDFETEA
-411 MEASPEMETTIELEE
+411 
-426 TPEVTAHDEFEVE
+426 EFQQ
-439 DVIELEETPEVLT
+439 
-452 VEEEEDPMMG
+452 EDPMVG

-476 STIESDTHLDEEPT
+476 GTIQENAFIDEEPT
-490 VHVLEWDLE
+490 VHVLEWDME
-499 DEDEPIHER
+499 DEEEEVQER
-508 IVSAEEASILS
+508 IVAAEEMSILP
-519 VVEETE
+519 VNEEIEEPEME
-525 SEEFEELPIAEETKE
+525 SEAFDQDAQQLS
-540 AEEAAEPTL
+540 
-549 AGGWDLFSNA
+549 GGWDLFSTVDSS
-559 HEPEEEEIEL
+559 EEEEMEL
-569 TFVDDEDDGEVSL
+569 TFVDDTDEEAQSTEVAHGM
-582 ELDTP
+582 EAQ
-587 EEEETPFDAPAPAAR
+587 EEVEFEFDAPAPAQMER
-602 ENHHGMVEAQAA
+602 STGMVESKQEEFPQALEA
-614 PAMPE
+614 PLSEDLDQDSEGA
-619 AMDAPIEEEE
+619 AFTLDDIEGDGFTLEFDNEE
-629 TTFSLDDID
+629 TTFEQD
-638 GDGFSLE
+638 
-645 IEEAD
+645 
-650 TPRAED
+650 ED
-656 KEAPEERDYDP
+656 EPEERDYDP
-667 FEMSLSDMP
+667 FDMSLSEMP
-676 ELKAK
+676 DLKMK
-681 ADLEVVESSFTLPS
+681 ADMEGVESSFKLPS
-695 TEFDMQ
+695 SEFDLKPQ
-701 PEASVDALEVST
+701 ASVDPTEVDT
-713 MEEDPDLKFEVKSSE
+713 LDDPELRFEIKETAQTYEEETETSLDVDMDL
-728 AVEELEDEAD
+728 
-738 ATVEQAMDQPISQ
+738 PIAH
-751 LPKRAAQELPDKI
+751 LPKRTAQELPSKI

-792 RQGIDFDLEQ
+792 GQGLDFDLEQ
-802 KSGEMPS
+802 KSAQTPS

>member
-1 MDDGLQ
+1 MIDDGLQ

-46 FNTDAQAL
+46 CNTDAQAL

-81 GRKAAEE
+81 GRQAAVE
-88 SISEIQHMLETGTK
+88 SIDEIQSILETGTK

-150 QAEEGIKAMR
+150 QSEEGIKAMR

-186 FAKADAV
+186 FAKADEV

-224 SGSALFGTGEGTG
+224 SGSALFGTGEGEG
-237 SNRAALAIEA
+237 PDRAFTAIGA

-254 NDNQIKGA
+254 NDNHIKGA
-262 QNVLLLLTSG
+262 KNILLLLTSG
-272 SGEHEVTI
+272 SGEHEITI

-299 VIMGIGAAEEEG
+299 VIMGIGDAEEVG

-337 VKYDLDTQ
+337 VKYDLESQDTPAVVAVEVPSAKVELDTQ
-345 ESQVH
+345 EP
-350 TQEVLAVEE
+350 TLEMEE
-359 IIEEAPA
+359 R
-366 PVAETSERIVM
+366 VVM

-382 EEEEMTMPA
+382 EEEEA
-391 PLMEEA
+391 PVFAAEQETPGA
-397 PEAKDEVEMDEAPE
+397 EVEEDFETEA
-411 MEASPEMETTIELEE
+411 
-426 TPEVTAHDEFEVE
+426 EFQQ
-439 DVIELEETPEVLT
+439 
-452 VEEEEDPMMG
+452 EDPMVG
-462 FPQMPEE
+462 FPKMPEE

-476 STIESDTHLDEEPT
+476 GTIQENAFIDEEPT
-490 VHVLEWDLE
+490 VHVLEWDME
-499 DEDEPIHER
+499 DEEEEVQER
-508 IVSAEEASILS
+508 IVAAEEMSILP
-519 VVEETE
+519 VNEEIEEPEME
-525 SEEFEELPIAEETKE
+525 SEAFDQDAQQLS
-540 AEEAAEPTL
+540 
-549 AGGWDLFSNA
+549 GGWDLFSTVDSS
-559 HEPEEEEIEL
+559 EEEEMEL
-569 TFVDDEDDGEVSL
+569 TFVDDTDEEAQSTEVAHAM
-582 ELDTP
+582 ETQ
-587 EEEETPFDAPAPAAR
+587 EEVEYEFDAPAPAQMER
-602 ENHHGMVEAQAA
+602 STGMIESKQEEFPQALEAPLSEDLDQDSEGAA
-614 PAMPE
+614 FTL
-619 AMDAPIEEEE
+619 DDIEGDGFTLEFDNEE
-629 TTFSLDDID
+629 TTFEQD
-638 GDGFSLE
+638 
-645 IEEAD
+645 
-650 TPRAED
+650 ED
-656 KEAPEERDYDP
+656 EPEERDYDP
-667 FEMSLSDMP
+667 FDMSLSEMP
-676 ELKAK
+676 DLKMK
-681 ADLEVVESSFTLPS
+681 ADMEGVESSFKLPS
-695 TEFDMQ
+695 SEFDLKPQ
-701 PEASVDALEVST
+701 ASVDPTEVDT
-713 MEEDPDLKFEVKSSE
+713 LDDPELRFEIKETAQTYEEETETSLDVDMDL
-728 AVEELEDEAD
+728 
-738 ATVEQAMDQPISQ
+738 PIAH
-751 LPKRAAQELPDKI
+751 LPKRTAQELPSKI

-792 RQGIDFDLEQ
+792 RQGLDFDLEQ
-802 KSGEMPS
+802 KSAQTPS

>member
-46 FNTDAQAL
+46 CNTDAQAL

-81 GRKAAEE
+81 GRQAAEE
-88 SISEIQHMLETGTK
+88 SIGEIQNMLETGTK

-186 FAKADAV
+186 FAKADEV

-237 SNRAALAIEA
+237 SNRAELAIGA

-350 TQEVLAVEE
+350 TQEVATAQE

-366 PVAETSERIVM
+366 PVADTSERIVM

-382 EEEEMTMPA
+382 EEEEVAMPA
-391 PLMEEA
+391 PIMEEA
-397 PEAKDEVEMDEAPE
+397 PEIEDEFEMDEASETDEAPT
-411 MEASPEMETTIELEE
+411 MEAAIELEE
-426 TPEVTAHDEFEVE
+426 TPEVVAHA
-439 DVIELEETPEVLT
+439 ELEMEAA
-452 VEEEEDPMMG
+452 EEEEDPMMG

-476 STIESDTHLDEEPT
+476 GTIESDTNLDEEPT

-499 DEDEPIHER
+499 DEDEEAHES
-508 IVSAEEASILS
+508 IVSAEEASILP
-519 VVEETE
+519 VVEEAE
-525 SEEFEELPIAEETKE
+525 NEEFEELPVAEEVE
-540 AEEAAEPTL
+540 EVEEAAEPTL
-549 AGGWDLFSNA
+549 AGGWDLFSTA

-569 TFVDDEDDGEVSL
+569 TFVDDEDDGEVSM
-582 ELDTP
+582 EMDTQ

-602 ENHHGMVEAQAA
+602 ENNHGMVEAQAA

-645 IEEAD
+645 IEKVD

-713 MEEDPDLKFEVKSSE
+713 MEEDPDLKFEIKASE
-728 AVEELEDEAD
+728 VVEELEEEAE
-738 ATVEQAMDQPISQ
+738 ASVEQAMDQPISQ
-751 LPKRAAQELPDKI
+751 LPKRAAQELPNKI

-792 RQGIDFDLEQ
+792 RQGLDVDLEQ
-802 KSGEMPS
+802 KSAEMPS